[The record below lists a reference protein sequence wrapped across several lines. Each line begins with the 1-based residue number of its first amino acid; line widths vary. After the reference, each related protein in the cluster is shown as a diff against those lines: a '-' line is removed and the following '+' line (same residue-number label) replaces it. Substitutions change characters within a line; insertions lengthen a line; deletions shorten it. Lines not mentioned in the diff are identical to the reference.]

1 MELDL
6 LLLPLLTA
14 FMMLLL
20 LELLLLLLVLL
31 AENMMVTVKRYMVE
45 QKKWCQVARKFNI
58 WFIHAPGWCL
68 AKQNLFSAQ
77 TCTLFLWK
85 WGSMRLECSEKY
97 KSELLL

>member
-1 MELDL
+1 
-6 LLLPLLTA
+6 
-14 FMMLLL
+14 MMLLL
-20 LELLLLLLVLL
+20 LVLLLLLLLLVLL
-31 AENMMVTVKRYMVE
+31 AENMTVTVKRYMVE
-45 QKKWCQVARKFNI
+45 QKKWRQVARKFNI
-58 WFIHAPGWCL
+58 FAPGWCL